1 MSHLKSWLS
10 EHSDFTMKA
19 VFVLL
24 VCLPFLFANT
34 VDESA
39 LKAYKRMTPQE
50 RLSGSLCLFCILW
63 FVSSWIFYV
72 LKLIFFKSRSILLT
86 LEARKPLYYCLFVL
100 FTKQT
105 TKCNFNKFL
114 IYMFTNNESNMFIY
128 LFFDFDIHLFQCT
141 RLTNL
146 SKIGWLPM
154 ELLCLPEPAVLPVP
168 LLQHWRQWE
177 SQPQYVPQLALCK
190 FVLIVCWYP
199 SFREYFTHII

>member
-1 MSHLKSWLS
+1 MSCRTKRIELKQIFL
-10 EHSDFTMKA
+10 HPLFYLVAFKIVILRAPDFTMKA

-50 RLSGSLCLFCILW
+50 RLSGRLCLLCILW

-86 LEARKPLYYCLFVL
+86 LEARTPLYYCLFVL

-105 TKCNFNKFL
+105 TKCNSNKFL
-114 IYMFTNNESNMFIY
+114 IYMFTNNES
-128 LFFDFDIHLFQCT
+128 
-141 RLTNL
+141 
-146 SKIGWLPM
+146 
-154 ELLCLPEPAVLPVP
+154 
-168 LLQHWRQWE
+168 
-177 SQPQYVPQLALCK
+177 
-190 FVLIVCWYP
+190 
-199 SFREYFTHII
+199 

>member
-39 LKAYKRMTPQE
+39 LKAYKRMNPQE
-50 RLSGSLCLFCILW
+50 RLSGRLCLFCFLW

-114 IYMFTNNESNMFIY
+114 ICIFTNNESKTFIY
-128 LFFDFDIHLFQCT
+128 LFFSF
-141 RLTNL
+141 
-146 SKIGWLPM
+146 
-154 ELLCLPEPAVLPVP
+154 
-168 LLQHWRQWE
+168 
-177 SQPQYVPQLALCK
+177 
-190 FVLIVCWYP
+190 WYP
-199 SFREYFTHII
+199 FVSVHQAYESIKNWLASHGTAMSAGACSITCASATALETMGISAPICAAACAL